1 MRYRSIA
8 YFAGLVGIASALMG
22 CSSADQKAPTID
34 SAVGGYDTQLQIVKS
49 EKDKLEEARKSS
61 VDKLDRIIL
70 GYRREISS
78 AQIKLGMA
86 REELAGYKSKIKRY
100 SHEMEQK
107 ISQARDKKLG
117 DEFVGEIRT
126 FYTTAIEQ
134 AKSASEKLEEQLK
147 KGSKTMQKTEDL
159 LEQAIKQRRRLD
171 PSGYGFQ
178 SLGFEQEPGYIPV
191 PGYGPVKEKGTEP
204 APQKQD
210 KDKDSKGSEERQG
223 KEEKDDKK
231 KKDNK
236 KKTKK

>member
-1 MRYRSIA
+1 MRYRPIA
-8 YFAGLVGIASALMG
+8 YFAGLVGIASALIG

-49 EKDKLEEARKSS
+49 EKDKLEETRKSS
-61 VDKLDRIIL
+61 VDKLDQIIL

-134 AKSASEKLEEQLK
+134 AKSASEKLEGQLK
-147 KGSKTMQKTEDL
+147 KGTKTMQKTEDL

-178 SLGFEQEPGYIPV
+178 SLAFEQEPGYIPV
-191 PGYGPVKEKGTEP
+191 PGYGPVKEKEEP

-210 KDKDSKGSEERQG
+210 KEDKEQKDKQD
-223 KEEKDDKK
+223 KEDKEQKDKQDDKK

-236 KKTKK
+236 K